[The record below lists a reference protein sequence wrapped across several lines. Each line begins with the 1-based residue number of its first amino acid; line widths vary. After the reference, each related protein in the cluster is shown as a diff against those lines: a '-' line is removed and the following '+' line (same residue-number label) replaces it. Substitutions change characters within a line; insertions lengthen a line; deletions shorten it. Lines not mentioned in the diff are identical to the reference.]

1 MDQAQQL
8 RNIVKRQN
16 QVTVQKARVITVT
29 SGKGGVGKSNTTV
42 NLAVELR
49 RQGKSVIIFDADFG
63 LANVEVMFGALPKY
77 NLSDLIYPGKN
88 IREIITEGPEGIGFI
103 SGGSGI
109 VGLSNLSRD
118 QIAFLIHNL
127 TYLDNMAD
135 VIIIDTG
142 AGISDSVL
150 EFAMAS
156 PEILV
161 ITTPEPSSL
170 TDSYSLLKAL
180 YRNPS
185 FDREHTQI
193 KVLANKVNSVE
204 DGDAVYAK
212 LSSVVNK
219 FLDGSLDYAGMIP
232 ADTAI
237 DKAIR
242 QQKPV
247 TISYPTAKSSQA
259 YKVLAENLLNG
270 THEQIEMKR
279 GITQLFSSFMTRRK

>member
-77 NLSDLIYPGKN
+77 NLSDLIYRGKN

-193 KVLANKVNSVE
+193 RVLANKVNSVE